1 MLALLMAWLIFSVRF
16 LCCSPRLSLHDAEQ
30 YSKFKWLRT
39 LLLGMP
45 DDLVLNISE
54 NPLVT
59 VIGNNCC
66 HMCSPC
72 LLVLLVFFE
81 LLAEKGTSVAKLCCI
96 LQRMFPSIP
105 SVPTHV
111 SDVLE
116 AKSAS

>member
-30 YSKFKWLRT
+30 YSKFKWL
-39 LLLGMP
+39 GMP

-59 VIGNNCC
+59 IIGNNCR
-66 HMCSPC
+66 HAC
-72 LLVLLVFFE
+72 LFVLLVFFE
-81 LLAEKGTSVAKLCCI
+81 LLAEKGARIAKLCCV

-111 SDVLE
+111 DDVPE
-116 AKSAS
+116 AS

>member
-16 LCCSPRLSLHDAEQ
+16 LCRSPRLSLHDAEQ
-30 YSKFKWLRT
+30 YSKFKRLRT

-59 VIGNNCC
+59 IIGNNCH

-72 LLVLLVFFE
+72 LLVVFFE

-96 LQRMFPSIP
+96 LQRMFLSIP

-111 SDVLE
+111 GDVLE
-116 AKSAS
+116 ARSAS